1 MSLSNSVRILGQG
14 GESMGVSKV
23 ISLQEVPAKLG
34 REPPNYHALLF
45 FFFLFTSPSSSKG
58 CVKGRVPQPRIP
70 LQLPSGLKI

>member
-1 MSLSNSVRILGQG
+1 MSLSNSVGILGQG

-45 FFFLFTSPSSSKG
+45 FFFLH
-58 CVKGRVPQPRIP
+58 
-70 LQLPSGLKI
+70 LQAPAKVV

>member
-1 MSLSNSVRILGQG
+1 
-14 GESMGVSKV
+14 MGVSKV

-34 REPPNYHALLF
+34 GKPPNYHTLLF
-45 FFFLFTSPSSSKG
+45 FSFFLFTSPSSSKG